1 MASYHA
7 APLLIAAGR
16 GLIVNTG
23 HYGAVC
29 YYQGPAY
36 GAQKAGAD
44 KMAADMAK
52 ELRPHNV
59 AAVSIWMGSLDT
71 ERAQAFIASLPED
84 RRPSQKRESPVFTG
98 RLVAALHESPLLMDL
113 SGRALIGAE
122 LGALLDVREPD
133 GSLPVS
139 HRLSLGGP
147 PELHR
152 SLLP

>member
-1 MASYHA
+1 
-7 APLLIAAGR
+7 
-16 GLIVNTG
+16 
-23 HYGAVC
+23 VC

-52 ELRPHNV
+52 EFRPHGV

-84 RRPSQKRESPVFTG
+84 RRPTQRRESPQFTG
-98 RLVAALHESPLLMDL
+98 RLIAALYRSPLLMEL

-133 GSLPVS
+133 GTLPTS
-139 HRLSLGGP
+139 HRHAMGGP
-147 PELHR
+147 PEPHR